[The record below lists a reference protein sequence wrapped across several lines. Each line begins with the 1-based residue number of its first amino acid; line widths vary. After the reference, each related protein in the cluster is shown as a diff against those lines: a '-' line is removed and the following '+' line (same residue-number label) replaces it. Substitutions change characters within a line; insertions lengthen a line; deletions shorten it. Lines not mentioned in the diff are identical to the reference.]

1 MGGSLI
7 RGEEAGAW
15 VAERVGGAYF
25 AARSTALGYALDGRI
40 TAGVIYENYNAA
52 SVVAHIAVEG
62 RRMSPN
68 FVSAIFDYPFRV
80 CGVAKIICPVGEG
93 NIASRNLAGRMGFRE
108 ECRLAGAHPD
118 GDLIFYT
125 LTRQD
130 CRFLG
135 GRYGQKFTFSAT
147 PA

>member
-1 MGGSLI
+1 MGWGLI
-7 RGEEAGAW
+7 HGGEAGIW
-15 VAERVGGAYF
+15 VAQRVKGAYF
-25 AARSTALGYALDGRI
+25 AARSSALGYAIDGEI

-62 RRMSPN
+62 KRMSPY
-68 FVSAIFDYPFRV
+68 FVWAIFDYPFRV

-93 NIASRNLAGRMGFRE
+93 NTASRSLAGRMGFHE

-125 LTRQD
+125 LARQD

-135 GRYGQKFTFSAT
+135 GRYGQKFTISA
-147 PA
+147 PRA